1 MAVAAME
8 LRGDGL
14 HISGYVNVPGR
25 RSRPV
30 MTPRGRVV
38 EVIEQGAFARAIAKA
53 QDIKLMIDHERTVAS
68 TKAGSLKLHE
78 DEIGLRAEAVVTD
91 GQAIEDAR
99 AGRMSGWSFGMRNA
113 VDEMEERA
121 DSLPIRHVKELEL
134 SEVTIT
140 VKKSPVYTATMLEV
154 RAGEETEM
162 ELRAEG
168 CRFELKDC
176 GSNEEYKAR
185 LKSLEYKEG

>member
-14 HISGYVNVPGR
+14 HIRGYVNVPGR

-68 TKAGSLKLHE
+68 TKAGSLKL
-78 DEIGLRAEAVVTD
+78 
-91 GQAIEDAR
+91 Q
-99 AGRMSGWSFGMRNA
+99 
-113 VDEMEERA
+113 
-121 DSLPIRHVKELEL
+121 
-134 SEVTIT
+134 
-140 VKKSPVYTATMLEV
+140 
-154 RAGEETEM
+154 ETEM